1 MTDNQNDT
9 NQQDQ
14 QDQQDQHDQLPGG
27 GKERPAIMNWVIIII
42 GVLVLAQAIALGVF
56 WLAL

>member
-1 MTDNQNDT
+1 MTDNQPT
-9 NQQDQ
+9 PAK
-14 QDQQDQHDQLPGG
+14 HDDLPGG

-42 GVLVLAQAIALGVF
+42 GVLVIAQAIALGVF